1 LSRMAWR
8 SAGLSFG
15 NCSII
20 SAALTREV

>member
-1 LSRMAWR
+1 LSRMACR